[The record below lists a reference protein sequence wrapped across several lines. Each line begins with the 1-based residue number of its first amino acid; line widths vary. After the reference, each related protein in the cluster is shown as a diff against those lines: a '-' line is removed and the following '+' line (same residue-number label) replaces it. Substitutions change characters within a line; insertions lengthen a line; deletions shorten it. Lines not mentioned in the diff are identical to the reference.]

1 MKYAPGRRK
10 SLKIQHIFN
19 IQVKHSL
26 KAYPVVQLISK
37 FVQLTNQNYFLM
49 RDLIW
54 LIIVILIIAWLIGYI
69 GFGEAVGNLI
79 HILLVL
85 AIIGILYRLALGRR
99 P

>member
-1 MKYAPGRRK
+1 
-10 SLKIQHIFN
+10 
-19 IQVKHSL
+19 
-26 KAYPVVQLISK
+26 
-37 FVQLTNQNYFLM
+37 M

-85 AIIGILYRLALGRR
+85 AIIGILYRLAVGRR